1 MSEEKKKALG
11 RGLEALLPRG
21 PVAVMTPHTAAAAAD
36 AAHIPVSHAFP
47 PHGPSTAP
55 AGTNAM
61 VSRQSAAPAG
71 RQWSPEF
78 LEETQIRP
86 GDMVLEIPLALI
98 GRNPYQTRITADDDP
113 DLAELAES
121 IRVHGVMQPVVVR
134 PLKQEGSNGELYQLI
149 AGERRWRASQRAGKT
164 HIPAIAR
171 DVPSELV
178 LVLTI
183 VENLHRQDLNP
194 MQHARALERLAA
206 EFRLTQ
212 EEVAVRTGLSRS
224 AVANYLRLVR
234 LPEELQKAVADGRLG
249 FGQAKVLLALGSVP
263 ELELMARKIMDG
275 NLTVRETEALLQ
287 DFLRPK
293 EKEARPERKLDPN
306 VRAAEMELQR
316 SLGCRVQVKDNNG
329 KGKIVIEYNSLED
342 FDRIL
347 ETLK

>member
-1 MSEEKKKALG
+1 MSQEKKKALG
-11 RGLEALLPRG
+11 RGLDALLPRR
-21 PVAVMTPHTAAAAAD
+21 PLTVITPHSSALAVEPFPEHTPNGHDPALANTPVLV
-36 AAHIPVSHAFP
+36 AHPTV
-47 PHGPSTAP
+47 
-55 AGTNAM
+55 
-61 VSRQSAAPAG
+61 APAG

-78 LEETQIRP
+78 LEETKIRS
-86 GDMVLEIPLALI
+86 GDMVIEIPLGLI
-98 GRNPYQTRITADDDP
+98 GRNPYQTRVTADDDP
-113 DLAELAES
+113 DLAELADS
-121 IRVHGVMQPVVVR
+121 IKAHGVMQPIVVR
-134 PLKQEGSNGELYQLI
+134 PLKQAGSNGELYQLI

-194 MQHARALERLAA
+194 MQHARALERLAG

-212 EEVAVRTGLSRS
+212 EEVAARTGLSRS

-249 FGQAKVLLALGSVP
+249 FGQAKVLLALSNAP
-263 ELELMARKIMDG
+263 ELELMARKIMEG
-275 NLTVRETEALLQ
+275 NLTVRETEALLE

-293 EKEARPERKLDPN
+293 EQEPHPERKLDPN

-316 SLGCRVQVKDNNG
+316 SLGCRVQVKDRNG

-347 ETLK
+347 EALK

>member
-1 MSEEKKKALG
+1 MSDDKKKALG
-11 RGLEALLPRG
+11 RGLEALLPRR
-21 PVAVMTPHTAAAAAD
+21 PVAMITPQ
-36 AAHIPVSHAFP
+36 S
-47 PHGPSTAP
+47 STATAEP
-55 AGTNAM
+55 LPEPTPRTFGIPPNGGGAL
-61 VSRQSAAPAG
+61 VSRPTIAPGG

-86 GDMVLEIPLALI
+86 GDMVIEIPLALI
-98 GRNPYQTRITADDDP
+98 SRNPYQTRTTSDDDP
-113 DLAELAES
+113 ALAELANS
-121 IRVHGVMQPVVVR
+121 IKNHGVMQPIVVR
-134 PLKQEGSNGELYQLI
+134 PLKQAGPNGELYQLI
-149 AGERRWRASQRAGKT
+149 AGERRWRASFRAEKT
-164 HIPAIAR
+164 HIPAITR

-194 MQHARALERLAA
+194 MQHARALERLAE

-212 EEVAVRTGLSRS
+212 EEVAARTGLSRS
-224 AVANYLRLVR
+224 AVANFLRLVR
-234 LPEELQKAVADGRLG
+234 LPEELQTAVADGRLG
-249 FGQAKVLLALGSVP
+249 FGQAKVLLALGTAS
-263 ELELMARKIMDG
+263 ELQLMARKIMDG

-287 DFLRPK
+287 DFFRPK
-293 EKEARPERKLDPN
+293 EQEPRPERKLDPN

-316 SLGCRVQVKDNNG
+316 SLGCRVQVKDRNG